1 MRMNKNNATVLLLR
15 HAHAAWPQPGERD
28 FDRRLTEQGRKDA
41 LQMAERLKTLG
52 LQPARVV
59 CSPAVRCHETLAA
72 FETTWE
78 TPPEIIKEADLYDGD
93 VQTYA
98 EIVSSQSGEGPLMI
112 VGHNPMIED
121 IFLFMADGQIE
132 RFQGY
137 PPAALAILQ
146 RDNEASGDTKWHLAH
161 LLQPGDAL

>member
-1 MRMNKNNATVLLLR
+1 MNKHKATIILLR

-28 FDRRLTEQGRKDA
+28 FDRKLTENGRKDA
-41 LQMAERLKTLG
+41 LQMAERLKALG

-59 CSPAVRCHETLAA
+59 CSPAVRCRETLAA
-72 FETTWE
+72 FEATWE
-78 TPPEIIKEADLYDGD
+78 TPPDITVEDDLYDGG

-98 EIVSSQSGEGPLMI
+98 EIVSSQKGAGPLML

-132 RFQGY
+132 RFHGY
-137 PPAALAILQ
+137 PPATLAILQ
-146 RDNEASGDTKWHLAH
+146 GDSEASGDIRWRLAH